1 MAISIWQVAI
11 FLVVLLPLFFLPTF
25 IALKKNHPY
34 KIPIILVNIFGA
46 ALWGLGWIV
55 ALVWCFI
62 MPIKSSK
69 NSSSSAD
76 EIRKL
81 YELKEN
87 GIITEEEFETKK
99 TDLL

>member
-1 MAISIWQVAI
+1 MAISIWQIAI